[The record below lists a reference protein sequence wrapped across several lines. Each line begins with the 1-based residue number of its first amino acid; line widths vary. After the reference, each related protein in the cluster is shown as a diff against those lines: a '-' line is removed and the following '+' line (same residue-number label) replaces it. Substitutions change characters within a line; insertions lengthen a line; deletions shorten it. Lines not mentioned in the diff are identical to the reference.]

1 MSKVVDAGEWTPGR
15 SITCVVVDIHW
26 GFAVIRYAGLAGDDV
41 VRNNRTPHLLTKF
54 DLRLVGLK
62 LAAPNQDRAAGDLQ
76 RVAIL
81 ILAIPMHKGAI
92 TESHRARA
100 RDLRNLIARAPKGAV
115 HKAHAAGVG
124 GLHPHHR
131 RVRAVEG
138 DKLAVGDQQRHR
150 GAVLHD
156 HSRVT
161 IIRADT
167 QEIAVAEA
175 ARSLDELVADVV
187 AKAERVKHVLPVA
200 ATEDKRLSVLLLPLE
215 KAWFEAPPR
224 VEMHV
229 LDAPDVED
237 HVHADAA
244 PQRLAMHVPDQV
256 PLIVPGIDAVV
267 RVEQLHRDYGGILA
281 AHRNRPGVR
290 LRLLGRVLLG
300 IEDHHTL

>member
-15 SITCVVVDIHW
+15 SITRVVVDIHW

-76 RVAIL
+76 RVATL

-92 TESHRARA
+92 TESHRARS
-100 RDLRNLIARAPKGAV
+100 RDLRNLIARPPECAV
-115 HKAHAAGVG
+115 HKAHAPRVG
-124 GLHPHHR
+124 GLHPHHC
-131 RVRAVEG
+131 RVGTVEG
-138 DKLAVGDQQRHR
+138 DELAVGDPKRHR

-156 HSRVT
+156 HSRVA
-161 IIRADT
+161 IIRADA

-187 AKAERVKHVLPVA
+187 AKAERVKHVLPIA
-200 ATEDKRLSVLLLPLE
+200 AAEDKRLSMLLLPLE
-215 KAWFEAPPR
+215 KARFEAPPR

-229 LDAPDVED
+229 LDPPD
-237 HVHADAA
+237 
-244 PQRLAMHVPDQV
+244 
-256 PLIVPGIDAVV
+256 
-267 RVEQLHRDYGGILA
+267 
-281 AHRNRPGVR
+281 
-290 LRLLGRVLLG
+290 
-300 IEDHHTL
+300 IEDRSEEHTSEL